1 MDDVVAVTVVDT
13 LENLLHE
20 DGGVLLREL
29 ASLDD
34 LIEELSSLA
43 DPIGQG
49 RRVRILLTSA
59 KIFAKKKQPSLLSTI
74 GNTFL

>member
-1 MDDVVAVTVVDT
+1 MDDVVGVTVVDT

-59 KIFAKKKQPSLLSTI
+59 KNFAKKTTLPAL
-74 GNTFL
+74 NDR